1 MILLDA
7 YPLVALLADEPAADD
22 VERLMREDGAQVTVF
37 NLAEA
42 VDVTQ
47 RVHEL
52 AADEVRAALE
62 PLLGDVVRVV
72 IQGENAAW
80 RAGEIRMQYYDR
92 RTCPLSLADC
102 FLLAA
107 AGPDDQV
114 ATADPSLAETARS
127 ERIAV
132 IALRDRAGK
141 RP

>member
-80 RAGEIRMQYYDR
+80 RAGEIRM
-92 RTCPLSLADC
+92 
-102 FLLAA
+102 
-107 AGPDDQV
+107 
-114 ATADPSLAETARS
+114 
-127 ERIAV
+127 
-132 IALRDRAGK
+132 
-141 RP
+141 